1 MVAAS
6 LAAAPFGV
14 ADATRELDLEVLA
27 VAALA
32 TVLLPL
38 LPYALEMLAPAWHD
52 DLRVVDLDELRARP
66 GRPHRVVILDQDM
79 SALQALGVSL
89 VIAAGVGA
97 VRRGRRPYSES
108 PVDGAV
114 GRA

>member
-1 MVAAS
+1 M
-6 LAAAPFGV
+6 LALRGMTTSALSTLMSFEP
-14 ADATRELDLEVLA
+14 
-27 VAALA
+27 ALA
-32 TVLLPL
+32 GLI
-38 LPYALEMLAPAWHD
+38 
-52 DLRVVDLDELRARP
+52 
-66 GRPHRVVILDQDM
+66 GFVILDQDM